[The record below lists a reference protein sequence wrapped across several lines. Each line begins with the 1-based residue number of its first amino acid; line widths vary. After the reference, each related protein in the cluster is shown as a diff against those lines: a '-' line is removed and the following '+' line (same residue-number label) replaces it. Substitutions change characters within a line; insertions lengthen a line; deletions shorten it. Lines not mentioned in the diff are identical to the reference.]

1 MKLSSALAGK
11 RVGVV
16 LSSGYFGFFGH
27 AGFVAALEE
36 TGLVP
41 AAWAG
46 TSAGGVIAAFGAA
59 GVPAADV
66 QAHLAARQKDEFWDR
81 DLRGALLASVRRHHG
96 ATGLLKGD
104 RFRAL
109 LERLLPVHR
118 FELLQRPLVIVATDL
133 TRQRPKVLT
142 AGPLATALH
151 ATCAYPGMFRAVRH
165 DGALLWDGG
174 IIDKAPALAL
184 ADHCAGLDALLVHY
198 LPSNAAAPT
207 EPTGGLAYVRGL
219 SAGFDALRRDHFRL
233 QLGVLAARGLPVF
246 TITTRLPRLGPDK
259 LARGPQVAKLAHAH
273 VLRALDQAPT
283 PFDAD

>member
-1 MKLSSALAGK
+1 MKLSSLLAGK
-11 RVGVV
+11 KVGVV

-36 TGLVP
+36 AGIVP
-41 AAWAG
+41 SAWAG
-46 TSAGGVIAAFGAA
+46 SSAGGLVAAFGAA
-59 GVPAADV
+59 GVSAKTIEG
-66 QAHLAARQKDEFWDR
+66 HLSARTKDDFWDR

-118 FELLQRPLVIVATDL
+118 FELLRTPLAIVATDL
-133 TRQRPKVLT
+133 SAQRPRLIT
-142 AGPLATALH
+142 SGPLAPALH
-151 ATCAYPGMFRAVRH
+151 ATCAYPGMFRAVRL

-184 ADHCAGLDALLVHY
+184 ADHAPALDALLVHY
-198 LPSNAAAPT
+198 LPSNNAGPK
-207 EPTGGLAYVRGL
+207 EPTGGLAYVQGL

-233 QLGVLAARGLPVF
+233 QLEVLAGRGLPTYVV
-246 TITTRLPRLGPDK
+246 TSSLPRLGPDK
-259 LARGPQVAKLAHAH
+259 LARGAAVVKQAHASVAKALASAP
-273 VLRALDQAPT
+273 RSFQA
-283 PFDAD
+283 D